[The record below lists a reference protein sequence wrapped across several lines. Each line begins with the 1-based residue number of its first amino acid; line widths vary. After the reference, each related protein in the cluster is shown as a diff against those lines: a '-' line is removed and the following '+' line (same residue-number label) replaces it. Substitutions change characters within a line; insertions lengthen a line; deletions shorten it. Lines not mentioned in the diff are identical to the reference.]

1 MPWVSSST
9 GEGIYGWGLGG
20 IGIINGLQWIIMDFC
35 NFMIIFCVKDSNATS
50 CKMIG
55 SLQLGSDLAKR
66 NKNRKH

>member
-1 MPWVSSST
+1 
-9 GEGIYGWGLGG
+9 
-20 IGIINGLQWIIMDFC
+20 MDFC
-35 NFMIIFCVKDSNATS
+35 NFTIIFCVKDSKAMS